1 MTKTNS
7 MRESNFELLRLV
19 AMFFIVIYHMFLFFL
34 SPIDDNPLY
43 VAIQLPLHI
52 GVPLFV
58 MISGYFGIKFSPK
71 GLFKLLA
78 KTFVLAVP
86 LMLAYCLWQHQGI
99 KEMVKSLLFISH
111 TPFWFIRSYIM
122 LFLVAPV
129 VNHYLENITPTRRL
143 YLMLALGWIAVYLGT
158 VGGDS
163 SLAGGKNLAN
173 FLFLYCLG
181 NCVSHCELTSFKK
194 MGGVKWLCLW
204 IVANLLLV
212 AIYIPFHGSLVGK
225 GIFRLFY
232 SYCGPGMIL
241 NALLLFMAF
250 KRFSFRSGM
259 VNYIASSCFA
269 IYLLHHA
276 YLVLY
281 GPIQASVLWV
291 YRNTGNQLSLVLGLV
306 ALTLVIM
313 AACIAVD
320 KLFTPVWKS
329 SAKIGDWLNG
339 RLGGYKYL

>member
-1 MTKTNS
+1 

-43 VAIQLPLHI
+43 VAIQSPLHI

-194 MGGVKWLCLW
+194 MGGKMAVPMDSGQPSVGRDLHPLSWKSGWQGH
-204 IVANLLLV
+204 
-212 AIYIPFHGSLVGK
+212 IP
-225 GIFRLFY
+225 
-232 SYCGPGMIL
+232 P
-241 NALLLFMAF
+241 LLF
-250 KRFSFRSGM
+250 
-259 VNYIASSCFA
+259 
-269 IYLLHHA
+269 LLRA
-276 YLVLY
+276 
-281 GPIQASVLWV
+281 GDDTQC
-291 YRNTGNQLSLVLGLV
+291 
-306 ALTLVIM
+306 VIVVHGVQE
-313 AACIAVD
+313 I
-320 KLFTPVWKS
+320 
-329 SAKIGDWLNG
+329 
-339 RLGGYKYL
+339 